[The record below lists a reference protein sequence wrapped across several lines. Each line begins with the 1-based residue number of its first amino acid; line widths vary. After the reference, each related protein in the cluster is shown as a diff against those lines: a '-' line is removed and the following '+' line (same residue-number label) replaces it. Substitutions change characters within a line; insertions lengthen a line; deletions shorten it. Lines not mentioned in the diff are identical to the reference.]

1 MQPPSVENDWR
12 AHCNRALAQ
21 LRCDHPRWDPQS
33 HAADAFELTLKAW
46 RWAHGTM
53 RPDDL
58 VDPASAVDGV
68 IELAKLGIMAPI
80 SELSHIK
87 KRPSRDSRV
96 KEA

>member
-1 MQPPSVENDWR
+1 
-12 AHCNRALAQ
+12 
-21 LRCDHPRWDPQS
+21 
-33 HAADAFELTLKAW
+33 
-46 RWAHGTM
+46 M